1 VRFPDDGP
9 PLSSR
14 LLRLSPQRT
23 YPKGGPFVDQ
33 AENPTAVVLDRH
45 PLWHEA
51 VEHVLDR
58 IGVQVIGKTTSPFEA
73 IELVEAESP
82 ALFVT
87 GITMADGEI
96 DGLECLRRA
105 REVAPHLRAVVLSM
119 YTDQE
124 HVDAALAAGA
134 FAYVIKSAHP
144 DDLASA
150 VRQAFEHSVF
160 LATAPRPAG
169 SWGNGTLAEAAD
181 LTRREREIL
190 QLMAQGHSNAQLAKM
205 LWVTEQT
212 VKFHLSNIYRK
223 LNVSNRTEAAHW
235 AQVRGLLDNSP
246 EPVVVPA

>member
-1 VRFPDDGP
+1 
-9 PLSSR
+9 
-14 LLRLSPQRT
+14 
-23 YPKGGPFVDQ
+23 VDK

-58 IGVQVIGKTTSPFEA
+58 TGVQVVAKTTSPFEA
-73 IELVEAESP
+73 LELVESERP
-82 ALFVT
+82 DLFVT
-87 GITMADGEI
+87 GITMAEGEI

-105 REVAPHLRAVVLSM
+105 RELAPHLRAVVLSM
-119 YTDQE
+119 YADQE
-124 HVDAALAAGA
+124 HVDGALAAGA

-160 LATAPRPAG
+160 LATAPRAVG
-169 SWGNGTLAEAAD
+169 WGDGTLADAPD

-235 AQVRGLLDNSP
+235 AQVRGLLDTP
-246 EPVVVPA
+246 TEPLGVPA

>member
-1 VRFPDDGP
+1 MDR
-9 PLSSR
+9 
-14 LLRLSPQRT
+14 
-23 YPKGGPFVDQ
+23 

-45 PLWHEA
+45 PLWHDA
-51 VEHVLDR
+51 VEYVLQR
-58 IGVQVIGKTTSPFEA
+58 IGVQVVGKTTSPVDA
-73 IELVEAESP
+73 LALIEIERPNV
-82 ALFVT
+82 FIT
-87 GITMADGEI
+87 GITMPDGDI

-105 REVAPHLRAVVLSM
+105 RERVPHLRAVVLSM
-119 YTDQE
+119 YSDQE
-124 HVDAALAAGA
+124 HVDAALDAGA

-150 VRQAFEHSVF
+150 IRQAFEHSIF
-160 LATAPRPAG
+160 LATSTRPTSAWSEESPG
-169 SWGNGTLAEAAD
+169 EVPE

-235 AQVRGLLDNSP
+235 AQVRGLLAAPTD
-246 EPVVVPA
+246 PVPIIA